1 MVFAKVVKHH
11 KREGIVMPARNGT
24 GPQGTG
30 PMTGWGMG
38 NCVVEN
44 PSNTQTGQPSNVGLG
59 RGLGRGRGIGMG
71 RGLGRG
77 RGLGMGQG
85 FAWQAQGAQGN
96 VPALSVD
103 ALKQQAKMLEQE
115 LDSVKKQIQSSS
127 DQK

>member
-1 MVFAKVVKHH
+1 
-11 KREGIVMPARNGT
+11 MPARNGT

-44 PSNTQTGQPSNVGLG
+44 PSNAQAGQPPNVGL
-59 RGLGRGRGIGMG
+59 G

-96 VPALSVD
+96 APALSAD
-103 ALKQQAKMLEQE
+103 ALKQQAKILEQE
-115 LDSVKKQIQSSS
+115 LDFVKKQIQSSS